1 MVAAYNNYSEY
12 MATYGQVQSHSA
24 AQVTGMAAME
34 ERNRA
39 CDRGL
44 EAYAAAC
51 ALLRRVRPE
60 SFPSRAGRPM
70 PAAAALPLTAAAGSS
85 NSTLSTREQVI
96 ASVQARRME
105 ANASMCQGEA
115 ALARLS
121 YLARLERGDSRLKQ
135 TLRRHSRDGGLTRL
149 RRRGRRTRTRR
160 MRV

>member
-1 MVAAYNNYSEY
+1 

-39 CDRGL
+39 RDRGL

-51 ALLRRVRPE
+51 ALLRRVRPK
-60 SFPSRAGRPM
+60 SFPSRAGSPM